1 MKVLCLLHH
10 FWIQKKGSATVEGI
24 GFAIPINE
32 VKSKID
38 ALSKQILN
46 LGIKIRE
53 IDSDTAEK
61 YNLEQGLYVAS
72 VDEYSPAEKGGL
84 KIGDIIVECDG
95 KSVKTFDELKEI
107 KQSKDVGDT
116 MKIRVIRDKKSV
128 DLNVVLEEPR

>member
-1 MKVLCLLHH
+1 MKL
-10 FWIQKKGSATVEGI
+10 GSQSMGAATVEGI

-38 ALSKQILN
+38 TLSKQILN

-53 IDSDTAEK
+53 IDSITAEK

-72 VDEYSPAEKGGL
+72 VDEYSPAEKGGI
-84 KIGDIIVECDG
+84 KIADIIIECDG

-116 MKIRVIRDKKSV
+116 MNIKVIRDKKSV
-128 DLNVVLEEPR
+128 NLSVVLEEAK

>member
-1 MKVLCLLHH
+1 MKLGS
-10 FWIQKKGSATVEGI
+10 QSTGSATVEGI

-38 ALSKQILN
+38 TLSKQILN

-53 IDSDTAEK
+53 IDSTTAQK
-61 YNLEQGLYVAS
+61 YDLEQGLYVAS

-84 KIGDIIVECDG
+84 KIGDIIVDCDG
-95 KSVKTFDELKEI
+95 KPVKTFDELKEI

-116 MKIRVIRDKKSV
+116 MTMKVIRDKKTI
-128 DLNVVLEEPR
+128 DLSIVLEESK